1 MKKLA
6 RVYFILN
13 CACADTYFHN
23 LQYLE
28 ANELRLYGIS
38 LTFLKTSRPFFCIPL
53 CDSFYL
59 FVYIFYKSRVIRSLA
74 GVTLP
79 VFSVAKVWCSRPAF
93 LCLQQSKNTLRKFR
107 AVWRIPSF
115 FNLRM
120 FLKKLNFLTLVT
132 KDNTLLLKVKYE
144 LRKKTLLYFYLLF
157 VNIMA
162 VVIFSWQK
170 RHKVNVSV
178 CKSFP
183 FLHTNYLKLVTGLE
197 STFIF
202 FLIPKFTQYAIRCKL

>member
-1 MKKLA
+1 MPFLKTLA
-6 RVYFILN
+6 RVSFILN

-28 ANELRLYGIS
+28 SNELRVYGIS
-38 LTFLKTSRPFFCIPL
+38 LTFLKTSRPSFCIPL

-74 GVTLP
+74 GITLP
-79 VFSVAKVWCSRPAF
+79 AFSVPKVWCSRPAF

-107 AVWRIPSF
+107 VVWRIPSF

-132 KDNTLLLKVKYE
+132 KDNTLLFKVKYE

-157 VNIMA
+157 VNNGCGYFLLA
-162 VVIFSWQK
+162 KTSQSKCFS
-170 RHKVNVSV
+170 
-178 CKSFP
+178 
-183 FLHTNYLKLVTGLE
+183 L
-197 STFIF
+197 
-202 FLIPKFTQYAIRCKL
+202 